1 MEKHELTQLE
11 AHIQALKSA
20 HAIVADSA
28 TTDELWRIIH
38 NPGWTTPA
46 ERLLVT
52 ASLEYIIAQA
62 KLLNNLQQNLLVG
75 ARAVGKTQAAGA

>member
-20 HAIVADSA
+20 HAILADSA

-52 ASLEYIIAQA
+52 AGVEHIIAQA
-62 KLLNNLQQNLLVG
+62 KLLNSLQQNLLAA
-75 ARAVGKTQAAGA
+75 ARAVGKTHAAGA

>member
-11 AHIQALKSA
+11 AHIQSLKST
-20 HAIVADSA
+20 HAVLADSA

-52 ASLEYIIAQA
+52 ASLEYLIAQA
-62 KLLNNLQQNLLVG
+62 KLVNTLQQNLLAG
-75 ARAVGKTQAAGA
+75 ARAVGKGKAAGV

>member
-1 MEKHELTQLE
+1 MERHELSQLE
-11 AHIQALKSA
+11 AHIQALKST
-20 HAIVADSA
+20 HAILADSA
-28 TTDELWRIIH
+28 TTDELWKIIH

-62 KLLNNLQQNLLVG
+62 KLLNNLQQNLLAG
-75 ARAVGKTQAAGA
+75 ARAVGKTHAAGA

>member
-1 MEKHELTQLE
+1 MEKHELTHLD

-20 HAIVADSA
+20 HAILADSA

-62 KLLNNLQQNLLVG
+62 KLLNNLQQNLLAG

>member
-11 AHIQALKSA
+11 AHVQALKNA
-20 HAIVADSA
+20 HAILADSA

-46 ERLLVT
+46 ERPLVT
-52 ASLEYIIAQA
+52 SSLEYIIAQA
-62 KLLNNLQQNLLVG
+62 KLLNNLQQGLLAG
-75 ARAVGKTQAAGA
+75 ARAVGKSQAAGA

>member
-1 MEKHELTQLE
+1 VEKHELAQLE
-11 AHIQALKSA
+11 AHILALKNT
-20 HAIVADSA
+20 HAILADSA

-38 NPGWTTPA
+38 TPGWTTSA

-62 KLLNNLQQNLLVG
+62 KLLNGLQQNLLAG
-75 ARAVGKTQAAGA
+75 ARAVGKTRAAGA

>member
-1 MEKHELTQLE
+1 MEKHELAQLE
-11 AHIQALKSA
+11 AHIQALKNT
-20 HAIVADSA
+20 HAILADSA

-38 NPGWTTPA
+38 NPGWTTLA

-52 ASLEYIIAQA
+52 ASLEYITAQA
-62 KLLNNLQQNLLVG
+62 KLLNSLQQNLLAG

>member
-1 MEKHELTQLE
+1 MEKHELTHLE

-20 HAIVADSA
+20 HAILADSA